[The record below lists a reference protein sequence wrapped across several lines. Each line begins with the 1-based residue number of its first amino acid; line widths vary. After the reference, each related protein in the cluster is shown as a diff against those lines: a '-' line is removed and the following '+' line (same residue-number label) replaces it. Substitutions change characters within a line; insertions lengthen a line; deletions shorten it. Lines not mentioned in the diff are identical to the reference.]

1 MFKNIYY
8 KILVWSLYKIGDI
21 LCNLDYE
28 WSWHLYQKTM
38 TLSYEYDKHLDFWL
52 WKEPTLDK
60 QNDL

>member
-8 KILVWSLYKIGDI
+8 KILVWSLYKIGDV
-21 LCNLDYE
+21 LCNLNYE
-28 WSWHLYQKTM
+28 WSWRLYQKCM
-38 TLSYEYDKHLDFWL
+38 TLSYEYDEYLDFWL